1 MTFIVAEIGI
11 NCDGNLSL
19 AKEMIIKAK
28 QAGCDAVKFQAF
40 NFDIVKDHP
49 QAKRLL
55 KSSISGDN
63 IEKIFNFAKEVN
75 IEWFCTPMYPESI
88 EILDPYVK
96 RYKIREFDG
105 RKLLEDKTSDIFE
118 KVLETGKEIIVSTNS
133 SPKNSKF
140 YEKKNIKWLYCV
152 PKYPTNISELDFSQ
166 LKDFDGFSNHTS
178 DILIPI
184 ISTVLGSEIIE
195 VHVTMDKNKD
205 FIDNN
210 VSFDFDEL
218 KELVRQIRIVDSLR
232 K

>member
-11 NCDGNLSL
+11 NWDGNLSL